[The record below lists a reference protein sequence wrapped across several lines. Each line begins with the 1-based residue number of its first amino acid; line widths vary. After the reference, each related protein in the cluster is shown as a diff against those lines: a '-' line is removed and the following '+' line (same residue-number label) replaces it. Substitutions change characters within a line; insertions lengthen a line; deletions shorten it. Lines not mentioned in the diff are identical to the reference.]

1 MPSTY
6 SPLKLELMATGEKL
20 NTWGDIAN
28 SNWTALE
35 EAASASADVT
45 FSSANVTLSLAD
57 TNASQTARHI
67 RLRCTGTTG
76 GAPRDLVVPAVEKPY
91 IVRND
96 CADAITVKTPSGT
109 GVTVPPGR
117 TMWVYTDGTN
127 VVDVTT
133 HLSGLTL
140 GTALALASGG
150 TGATTAS
157 AARSNLG
164 AAASGAVGSSGITMS
179 TARILGRTTTGTG
192 AIEEITIGSGL
203 SLSGG
208 VLSSTAGGGTVT
220 SVNVSGGMTGL
231 TFSGGPITGSGTLTL
246 GGTLAVASGGTGA
259 TTFTSGR
266 LLRGN
271 GTSAVD
277 ASGISDASIAVAI
290 TIDSSGRVGVG
301 TGSPSERLSVSG
313 NITATG
319 ALTLGTAL
327 SVANGGTGATTAS
340 AARSN
345 LGAAASGA
353 VGSSG
358 ITMSTARMLGRTTT
372 GTGVVEEISVGSGL
386 SLSAGV
392 LSSTAVTSV
401 DVSGGSTGLTFS
413 GGPITSSGTI
423 TLGGTLAV
431 SNGGTGATTASA
443 ARSNLGAAASG
454 ANTDITS
461 LAQSTTVADT
471 GTASADTLGYRGLPL
486 NAQTFAYTLAL
497 ADQGKLVRAQGN
509 ITIPANSSVAFP
521 VGASVVI
528 YNHTGGN
535 LTISITTD
543 TLRLAGTSS
552 TGTRTLLQRG
562 FATLTKVDTTEW
574 VASGAVL

>member
-1 MPSTY
+1 
-6 SPLKLELMATGEKL
+6 
-20 NTWGDIAN
+20 
-28 SNWTALE
+28 
-35 EAASASADVT
+35 
-45 FSSANVTLSLAD
+45 
-57 TNASQTARHI
+57 
-67 RLRCTGTTG
+67 
-76 GAPRDLVVPAVEKPY
+76 
-91 IVRND
+91 
-96 CADAITVKTPSGT
+96 
-109 GVTVPPGR
+109 
-117 TMWVYTDGTN
+117 
-127 VVDVTT
+127 
-133 HLSGLTL
+133 
-140 GTALALASGG
+140 
-150 TGATTAS
+150 
-157 AARSNLG
+157 
-164 AAASGAVGSSGITMS
+164 
-179 TARILGRTTTGTG
+179 
-192 AIEEITIGSGL
+192 
-203 SLSGG
+203 
-208 VLSSTAGGGTVT
+208 
-220 SVNVSGGMTGL
+220 
-231 TFSGGPITGSGTLTL
+231 PITGSGTITL
-246 GGTLAVASGGTGA
+246 GGTLAVSNGGTGA

-271 GTSAVD
+271 GTSAVN
-277 ASGISDASIAVAI
+277 ASGISDASTAVAI

-327 SVANGGTGATTAS
+327 SVANGGTGAATAS

-358 ITMSTARMLGRTTT
+358 ITMSTARILGRTTT
-372 GTGVVEEISVGSGL
+372 GTGAIEEITVGSGL

-461 LAQSTTVADT
+461 LAQSTTVANT

-486 NAQTFAYTLAL
+486 NAQPSAYTLTL